1 VARADTGDVVAVP
14 DGAAGIRWAKTA
26 VVDNESGGQA
36 MVEGSVLWDSP
47 AEQKQNFRRT
57 AKKIDE
63 SGGKNRP

>member
-1 VARADTGDVVAVP
+1 MARADTDDVEAVP

-47 AEQKQNFRRT
+47 AKQKQNF
-57 AKKIDE
+57 
-63 SGGKNRP
+63 